1 VTDGALHKL
10 GEVLRTAREA
20 KGVDLNRVERDTKI
34 RTRYLSAL
42 EQGEYRDLP
51 GAVYTK
57 GFLRNYGVYLGL
69 DPEYLIDLFRL
80 ESSGRGAERATL
92 APPPRPIAVRGR
104 RTFVVTQSTIVAVL
118 LTVLVLAIFAYIGG
132 QLLVFAATPQLVVV
146 DPAGAVAAYDGTTYT
161 LRGVSAPGSRITISG
176 LTENPI
182 VTADGTGAFAVTVGL
197 RPGTNVVGLVAFD
210 PKTGRT
216 SATVQREITVVTGPS
231 PSPGAATLV
240 VTAPA
245 DGATATDPIAIAGS
259 AAPNAS
265 VTVTLTPTAPSPVTF
280 VIVNGAGTTVPVKAA
295 LPATPKPMTLAAD
308 ASGAFS
314 GTASLASGTWTLS
327 FATGGATGTPV
338 TRTVTVPPP
347 ADLAGS
353 LVIAGA
359 PSYLEADEDG
369 TPKAGVSGGISHPG
383 DRVTLTATRTLR
395 IRAGNAGAVT
405 ITINGI
411 RLGAMGG
418 SGAVVEW
425 QVTRR

>member
-1 VTDGALHKL
+1 MTDAALHKL

-34 RTRYLSAL
+34 RARYLSAL

-80 ESSGRGAERATL
+80 ETSGRGSERAAL

-104 RTFVVTQSTIVAVL
+104 RTFVITQSTIVAVL

-132 QLLVFAATPQLVVV
+132 QLLVFAATPQLVLV
-146 DPAGAVAAYDGTTYT
+146 DPPGAVAAYEGTSYT

-182 VTADGTGAFAVTVGL
+182 VTADGSGAFAVTVGL
-197 RPGTNVVGLVAFD
+197 RPGTNVVGLAAFD

-216 SATVQREITVVTGPS
+216 SATVQREITVVSGPS
-231 PSPGAATLV
+231 PSPGAGTLTV
-240 VTAPA
+240 AAPA
-245 DGATATDPIAIAGS
+245 DGATATGPTAIAGT
-259 AAPNAS
+259 AEPNAR
-265 VTVTLTPTAPSPVTF
+265 VTVTATPTAPPPVTF
-280 VIVNGAGTTVPVKAA
+280 VVVNGAGATVPVKAA
-295 LPATPKPMTLAAD
+295 LPAAPKPLSLTAD
-308 ASGAFS
+308 ASGAFT
-314 GTASLASGTWTLS
+314 GTASLPSGTWTLS
-327 FATGGATGTPV
+327 FAVGTATGTPV
-338 TRTVTVPPP
+338 IRTVSVPPP
-347 ADLAGS
+347 GGLAAS

-369 TPKAGVSGGISHPG
+369 TAKAGVSGGISQPG
-383 DRVTLTATRTLR
+383 DRVTLAATRSLR
-395 IRAGNAGAVT
+395 VRAGNAGAVT

-411 RLGAMGG
+411 RIGAMGG

-425 QVTRR
+425 QIARR